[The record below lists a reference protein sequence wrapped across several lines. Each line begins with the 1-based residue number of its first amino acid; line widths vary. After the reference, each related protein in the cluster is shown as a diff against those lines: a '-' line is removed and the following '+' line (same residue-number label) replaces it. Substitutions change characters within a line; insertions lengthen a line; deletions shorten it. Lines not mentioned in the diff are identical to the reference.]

1 MTEPSEAR
9 AAFTIAKAMAQST
22 AAVPL
27 PTNEAEPLPP
37 ATTKLS
43 PSPRRRSFVMPVMAV
58 GFIAFFGAIG
68 INRLEPVEQPKPQ
81 PQTESAR
88 LAAIGAYKQVEQ
100 PAPQLQTEAPDS
112 ERPKQ
117 YEDGLSKLRSSFDE
131 QSRKQAVKPVNPFK
145 SYALDVAQLYLA
157 IASFPKAKGK

>member
-1 MTEPSEAR
+1 MTEPSEER

-22 AAVPL
+22 ATVSL

-37 ATTKLS
+37 ATTKPLR
-43 PSPRRRSFVMPVMAV
+43 PPRRRSFVMPVMAV
-58 GFIAFFGAIG
+58 GFTALFSAIG

-81 PQTESAR
+81 PQ
-88 LAAIGAYKQVEQ
+88 I
-100 PAPQLQTEAPDS
+100 EASDS
-112 ERPKQ
+112 VRPEL
-117 YEDGLSKLRSSFDE
+117 YEDGLNKLRSSFDE
-131 QSRKQAVKPVNPFK
+131 SSRKQPAKPVNPFK